1 MNERGVAHMKIDGN
15 STQKKVEA
23 QKSTP
28 YQAKSDSVIANLQ
41 KQIEMVQKQLDG
53 VMSNKNLGPKEQLE
67 KQKQLQAELQD
78 LIQQVAQ
85 RQIEIQKEQ
94 TEKVKEAAESQ
105 QTQVV
110 QDQYTKGVEEM
121 NFVNLAS
128 SLKEVK
134 IHSTIRTEMKG
145 KSKILESEI
154 KLDASRGVD
163 TTAKQEDL
171 RKINSNLKK
180 IDNKIK
186 ETLIE
191 TNEELKKARTE
202 DKTTDR
208 IEDNA
213 NIKNGEVQQA
223 EIDE

>member
-1 MNERGVAHMKIDGN
+1 MSERGVAHMKIDGN

-28 YQAKSDSVIANLQ
+28 YQAKSDNVIANLQ

-180 IDNKIK
+180 IDNKLK
-186 ETLIE
+186 ETLKD

-208 IEDNA
+208 IDDNA
-213 NIKNGEVQQA
+213 DIKNGEAQQA
-223 EIDE
+223 